1 MFRSRLGRKRLAL
14 VSGVGLVLLVLAACT
29 TGGAAVPA
37 AAPTGAATTSPAPA
51 APSTAASAPTESSS
65 GGGRGD
71 YDYGNPGATSSEASL
86 APGSSTVAV
95 NVASGPVGAYLTG
108 VGGLT
113 LYTFKLDSAN
123 TSTCDGGCAQTWRPL
138 TIQTGTE
145 LEAGDG
151 VEGKLTTFPRA
162 DGALQVAYS
171 GAPLYYFANDSA
183 PGDTNGQ
190 GIGDVWFV
198 AKP

>member
-1 MFRSRLGRKRLAL
+1 MFRSSAKRPRPTLGLTVA
-14 VSGVGLVLLVLAACT
+14 GVLLVLSACT
-29 TGGAAVPA
+29 GSGGVPA
-37 AAPTGAATTSPAPA
+37 SGSTGTSAPA
-51 APSTAASAPTESSS
+51 TPSVAASESTSTS

-113 LYTFKLDSAN
+113 LYTFKPDSAN
-123 TSTCDGGCAQTWRPL
+123 TSTCDGGCAQTWPPF

-145 LEAGDG
+145 LTAGDG

-162 DGALQVAYS
+162 DGALQIAYN
-171 GAPLYYFANDSA
+171 GAPLYYFANDST